1 MIKTTLR
8 KALRSLAVRILV
20 RPALAEPFKNLIR
33 RFPALDRR
41 LRRIVHG
48 GQAVLPAGA
57 VPQGVAAGA
66 PQPPAPVPPEVARV
80 LADLRRALQERERRA
95 S

>member
-1 MIKTTLR
+1 MIKTTIR
-8 KALRSLAVRILV
+8 KALRNLLVRILM
-20 RPALAEPFKNLIR
+20 RPALAEKAKKLVR
-33 RFPALDRR
+33 QVPALDRL

-48 GQAVLPAGA
+48 GRAGLPAGA
-57 VPQGVAAGA
+57 TPQGAAAGA

>member
-8 KALRSLAVRILV
+8 KALRNLLVRILM
-20 RPALAEPFKNLIR
+20 RPALAEKAKKLVR
-33 RFPALDRR
+33 QVPALDRL

-48 GQAVLPAGA
+48 GRAGLPAGA
-57 VPQGVAAGA
+57 AAPGA
-66 PQPPAPVPPEVARV
+66 PQPPARVPPEVARV
-80 LADLRRALQERERRA
+80 LADLRRALQEREHRA